1 MDLKTIHVAACLTIA
16 LLFLITT
23 KMMILQRK
31 DLNKRVPA
39 LPPVVSFVSLIA
51 SLPTLL
57 TRGLPAVIHGLHA
70 KLGNVFTIS
79 LFGVKKVTFLVG
91 PEATAHFFE
100 GSESEIRQSNIY
112 EFSVPVVGRGVL
124 YDVDLTTRSRQLSF
138 CTNAIKPMNVRSHVD
153 AMVQEVEGYF
163 AQWGQHGVVDLK
175 HEIWHLI
182 LVIANRCL
190 LGKHIRE
197 NMFDQ
202 VATLLNEL
210 FDNTSYLISFFF
222 PYLPI
227 PPHHRRDK
235 ARSKL
240 GEIIHDVV
248 RSRRTSSGLADNND
262 NDDML
267 QRLVDS
273 NCINGRPLTESEI
286 AGLVVGMVFA
296 GQHTTSSAGVWTG
309 ACLLNDDGGRDHLA
323 AAVEEQREIV
333 GRHGHRLDY
342 DILQEMVTLHSC
354 VKEALRLHPP
364 AMMLFRHAS
373 KGFSVRS
380 REGNVYEI
388 PKGHTLV
395 TCMAVANSLPYIY
408 KDPHVYD
415 PSRFGPGREED
426 KVEGG
431 KFSYMSFGAGRHAC
445 LGKDYAYMQIKV
457 IWSHLL
463 RNFDLELVSPFPEE
477 AWEKLIPEP
486 KGKVLVSYRRRV
498 CSA

>member
-1 MDLKTIHVAACLTIA
+1 MDLTTIHVAACLTIA

-23 KMMILQRK
+23 KMIILQRK
-31 DLNKRVPA
+31 NLNKKGPA
-39 LPPVVSFVSLIA
+39 LPPVVSVASLIA
-51 SLPTLL
+51 LLPTLL
-57 TRGLPAVIHGLHA
+57 TRGLPTVIHGLHA
-70 KLGNVFTIS
+70 KLGTVFTIS

-91 PEATAHFFE
+91 PEATAHFFH

-112 EFSVPVVGRGVL
+112 EFSVPVVGRGVM
-124 YDVDLTTRSRQLSF
+124 YDVDLTTRSRQISF
-138 CTNAIKPMNVRSHVD
+138 CTDAIKSMNLRSHVD
-153 AMVQEVEGYF
+153 AVVQEVEDYF

-182 LVIANRCL
+182 LAIANRCL
-190 LGKHIRE
+190 LGKHIRD

-210 FDNTSYLISFFF
+210 FDNTSSMISFFF

-227 PPHHRRDK
+227 PQHRRRDK

-240 GEIIHDVV
+240 GEIIHEVV
-248 RSRRTSSGLADNND
+248 RTRRSSGLAEND
-262 NDDML
+262 VL

-273 NCINGRPLTESEI
+273 NYINGRPLTESEI
-286 AGLVVGMVFA
+286 AGLLVGMVFA
-296 GQHTTSSAGVWTG
+296 GQHTTSSAGIWTG
-309 ACLLNDDGGRDHLA
+309 ACLLSDGGRDHLA

-333 GRHGHRLDY
+333 GRHGERLDY
-342 DILQEMVTLHSC
+342 DILEEMVTLHC
-354 VKEALRLHPP
+354 CIKEALRLHPP

-373 KGFSVRS
+373 KGFNVRS
-380 REGNVYEI
+380 TEGDVYGI

-395 TCMAVANSLPYIY
+395 TCMAVSNTLPYIY

-415 PSRFGPGREED
+415 PSRFGPEREED
-426 KVEGG
+426 KVGG
-431 KFSYMSFGAGRHAC
+431 SKFSYMSFGTGRHAC
-445 LGKDYAYMQIKV
+445 HGKDYAYMQIKA

-477 AWEKLIPEP
+477 AWEKLVPEP
-486 KGKVLVSYRRRV
+486 RGKVMVSYRRRV